1 MVGKYRKEV
10 GNYLKSIRKN
20 KNITAK
26 SLGANLQY
34 SQSHISGIENGSKK
48 IPPFFIPAYLNYVS
62 DSNEEYN
69 YYADQIAKITEGN
82 FEVEKRQIRKDI
94 KEILNSISK
103 PSRMKEFYNNDYNN
117 EKTVTIFS
125 ENINDLNFHLEDN
138 LNSKFYKTI
147 ELSDYD
153 RKNISKILDIY
164 FINKEELLESIRYDY
179 AGDSLDILALQD
191 KIEEIQNVFKKD

>member
-94 KEILNSISK
+94 KEILTSISK
-103 PSRMKEFYNNDYNN
+103 PARMKEFYNNDYNN

>member
-103 PSRMKEFYNNDYNN
+103 PARMKEFYNNDYNN

-138 LNSKFYKTI
+138 LNSKFYKMI

-164 FINKEELLESIRYDY
+164 FINKEELLKSIRYDY

>member
-103 PSRMKEFYNNDYNN
+103 PARMKEFYNNDYNN

-125 ENINDLNFHLEDN
+125 ENINDLNFHLEDH

>member
-10 GNYLKSIRKN
+10 RNYLKSIRKN

-82 FEVEKRQIRKDI
+82 FEVEKRQIRKDT

-103 PSRMKEFYNNDYNN
+103 PARMKEFYNNDYNN

-191 KIEEIQNVFKKD
+191 KIEEIQNIFKKD

>member
-103 PSRMKEFYNNDYNN
+103 TSRMKEFYNNDYNN

-138 LNSKFYKTI
+138 LNSKFYRTI

>member
-1 MVGKYRKEV
+1 MVEKYRKEV

-82 FEVEKRQIRKDI
+82 FEVEKRQIRKDT

-103 PSRMKEFYNNDYNN
+103 PARMKEFYNNDYNN

-191 KIEEIQNVFKKD
+191 KIEEIQNIFKKD

>member
-103 PSRMKEFYNNDYNN
+103 TSRMKEFYNNDYNN

-138 LNSKFYKTI
+138 LNSKFY
-147 ELSDYD
+147 SC
-153 RKNISKILDIY
+153 
-164 FINKEELLESIRYDY
+164 LLYTSPSPRD
-179 AGDSLDILALQD
+179 
-191 KIEEIQNVFKKD
+191 

>member
-94 KEILNSISK
+94 KDILNSISK
-103 PSRMKEFYNNDYNN
+103 PARMKEFYNNDYNN

>member
-82 FEVEKRQIRKDI
+82 FEVEKRQIRKDFN
-94 KEILNSISK
+94 KILNSISK
-103 PSRMKEFYNNDYNN
+103 PARMKEFYNNDYNN
-117 EKTVTIFS
+117 KKTVTIFS

-138 LNSKFYKTI
+138 LNSKFYKAI

-164 FINKEELLESIRYDY
+164 FINKEELLESIRYDC

>member
-82 FEVEKRQIRKDI
+82 FEVEKRQIRKDT
-94 KEILNSISK
+94 KEILNSINK
-103 PSRMKEFYNNDYNN
+103 PARMKEFYNNDYNN

-138 LNSKFYKTI
+138 LNSKFYKAI

-191 KIEEIQNVFKKD
+191 KIEEIQNIFKKD

>member
-103 PSRMKEFYNNDYNN
+103 PARMKEFYNNDYNN

-164 FINKEELLESIRYDY
+164 FINKEELLKSIRYDY
-179 AGDSLDILALQD
+179 AEDSLDILALQD

>member
-103 PSRMKEFYNNDYNN
+103 TSRMKEFYNNDYNN

-179 AGDSLDILALQD
+179 AGDSLDIPALQD

>member
-103 PSRMKEFYNNDYNN
+103 TSRMKEFYNNDYNN

>member
-69 YYADQIAKITEGN
+69 YYADQIAKITAGN

-103 PSRMKEFYNNDYNN
+103 TSRMKEFYNNDYNN

-138 LNSKFYKTI
+138 LNSKFYRTI

>member
-103 PSRMKEFYNNDYNN
+103 PARMKEFYNNDYNN

-191 KIEEIQNVFKKD
+191 KIDEIQNVFKKD

>member
-103 PSRMKEFYNNDYNN
+103 PARMKEFYNNDYNN

-191 KIEEIQNVFKKD
+191 KIEEIQNIFKKD

>member
-34 SQSHISGIENGSKK
+34 SQSHISGIENGAKK

-69 YYADQIAKITEGN
+69 YYADQIGKITEGN
-82 FEVEKRQIRKDI
+82 FEVEKRRIRKDI
-94 KEILNSISK
+94 KEILNSTSK
-103 PSRMKEFYNNDYNN
+103 PARMKEFYNNDYNN

-179 AGDSLDILALQD
+179 SEDSLDILALQD

>member
-82 FEVEKRQIRKDI
+82 FEVEKRQIRKDT

-103 PSRMKEFYNNDYNN
+103 PARMKEFYNNDYNN

-138 LNSKFYKTI
+138 LNSKFYKAI

-191 KIEEIQNVFKKD
+191 KIEEIQNIFKKD

>member
-82 FEVEKRQIRKDI
+82 FEVEKRQIRKDT

-103 PSRMKEFYNNDYNN
+103 PARMKEFYNNDYNN

-191 KIEEIQNVFKKD
+191 KIEEIQNIFKKD

>member
-103 PSRMKEFYNNDYNN
+103 PARMKEFYNNDYNN

-164 FINKEELLESIRYDY
+164 FINKEELLKSIRYDY

>member
-34 SQSHISGIENGSKK
+34 SQSHISGIENGFKK

-103 PSRMKEFYNNDYNN
+103 PARMKEFYNNDYNN

-125 ENINDLNFHLEDN
+125 ENINDLNFHLDDN

-179 AGDSLDILALQD
+179 AGGSLDILALQD

>member
-103 PSRMKEFYNNDYNN
+103 PARMKEFYNNDYNN

>member
-103 PSRMKEFYNNDYNN
+103 PARMKEFYNNDYNN

-179 AGDSLDILALQD
+179 AEDSLDILALQD
-191 KIEEIQNVFKKD
+191 KIDEIQNVFKKD

>member
-1 MVGKYRKEV
+1 MYLFYLWNVKIHYEV
-10 GNYLKSIRKN
+10 I
-20 KNITAK
+20 I
-26 SLGANLQY
+26 GANLQY

-82 FEVEKRQIRKDI
+82 FEVEKRQIRKDFN
-94 KEILNSISK
+94 KILNSISK
-103 PSRMKEFYNNDYNN
+103 PARMKEFYNNDYNN
-117 EKTVTIFS
+117 KKTVTIFS

-138 LNSKFYKTI
+138 LNSKFYKAI

-164 FINKEELLESIRYDY
+164 FINKEELLESIRYDC

>member
-103 PSRMKEFYNNDYNN
+103 PARMKEFYNNDYNN

-125 ENINDLNFHLEDN
+125 ENINDLNFHLDDN

-179 AGDSLDILALQD
+179 AGGSLDILALQD

>member
-82 FEVEKRQIRKDI
+82 FEVEKRQIRKDFN
-94 KEILNSISK
+94 KILNSISK
-103 PSRMKEFYNNDYNN
+103 PARMKEFYNNDYNN
-117 EKTVTIFS
+117 KKTVTIFS

-164 FINKEELLESIRYDY
+164 FINKEELLESIRYDC

>member
-10 GNYLKSIRKN
+10 GNYLKRIRKN

-103 PSRMKEFYNNDYNN
+103 PARMKEFYNNDYNN

-164 FINKEELLESIRYDY
+164 FINKEELLKSIRYDY

>member
-164 FINKEELLESIRYDY
+164 FINKEELLKSIRYDY

>member
-82 FEVEKRQIRKDI
+82 FEVEKRQIRKDT

-103 PSRMKEFYNNDYNN
+103 PARMKEFYNNDYNN

-138 LNSKFYKTI
+138 LNSKFYKAI